1 MKPVR
6 VLIIV
11 LTMAAFVLPR
21 AAAAQGLAY
30 GAKAGV
36 TLATVSEDPEG
47 LASWGYRVGL
57 AVGGYVALPLGSRL
71 AIQAE
76 GLFNQ
81 KGARADD
88 DGLVTTLK
96 LDYIE
101 VPVLVKYAVTHGGA
115 RSLHVFGGPS
125 IAFKV
130 RSRATA
136 SFGDTT
142 IDTDEDENIEKIDFG
157 VAAGAGIDFGK
168 WSIDGRYT
176 FGLSNLSKNDLDEG
190 KLRSRAIS
198 VLAGVRF

>member
-6 VLIIV
+6 VLTIV
-11 LTMAAFVLPR
+11 VAMAAVVIPR
-21 AAAAQGLAY
+21 AAAAQGMSY
-30 GAKAGV
+30 GAKGGV

-47 LASWGYRVGL
+47 LTSWGYRVGL
-57 AVGGYVALPLGSRL
+57 AAGGYVALPLGSRL

-81 KGARADD
+81 KGARVDD

-115 RSLHVFGGPS
+115 RSIHVFGGPS
-125 IAFKV
+125 VAFKV

-136 SFGDTT
+136 SFGGTT
-142 IDTDEDENIEKIDFG
+142 VDTDEDENIEKVDVG
-157 VAAGAGIDFGK
+157 VAAGAGVDFGK

-176 FGLSNLSKNDLDEG
+176 FGLSNLTKTEDEV
-190 KLRSRAIS
+190 KTRSRAIS
-198 VLAGVRF
+198 ILAGVRF

>member
-1 MKPVR
+1 MKPAR
-6 VLIIV
+6 V
-11 LTMAAFVLPR
+11 LTMVMATLAFALPR
-21 AAAAQGLAY
+21 AAAAQGLTY

-36 TLATVSEDPEG
+36 TLATVSEDAEADSG
-47 LASWGYRVGL
+47 WGYRVGL
-57 AVGGYVALPLGSRL
+57 AAGGYVALPLGSRL

-81 KGARADD
+81 KGARADVD
-88 DGLVTTLK
+88 DLVTTLK
-96 LDYIE
+96 LDYVE

-115 RSLHVFGGPS
+115 RSIHVFGGPS

-142 IDTDEDENIEKIDFG
+142 IDTDEDENIENVDLG
-157 VAAGAGIDFGK
+157 VAAGAGVDFGK

-176 FGLSNLSKNDLDEG
+176 FGLSNLVKSDDEAE
-190 KLRSRAIS
+190 LRSRAIS
-198 VLAGVRF
+198 VLVGVRF

>member
-6 VLIIV
+6 VLTIV
-11 LTMAAFVLPR
+11 LAMAAIVLPR
-21 AAAAQGLAY
+21 AAAAQGLTY

-47 LASWGYRVGL
+47 LSRWGYRVGL

-88 DGLVTTLK
+88 EGLVTTLK
-96 LDYIE
+96 LDYVE

-115 RSLHVFGGPS
+115 RSIHVFGGPS

-142 IDTDEDENIEKIDFG
+142 IDTDEDENIENVDVGI
-157 VAAGAGIDFGK
+157 AAGAGIDFGR
-168 WSIDGRYT
+168 WSVDGRYT
-176 FGLSNLSKNDLDEG
+176 FGLSNLVKSEADEG

-198 VLAGVRF
+198 ILAGIRF